1 LGSIIVSPIY
11 KWLWNS
17 NCLPKRKVFFWLA
30 LKDRL
35 STRELLKRKEM
46 ELQSYNCVLCH
57 QDVEESL
64 HHLFMD
70 CLFAKTCWNM
80 LGLAYLIQGSML
92 DSVPL
97 FRAQINRPFFMEV
110 IVAMFWAIWSARND
124 VIFRNL
130 HHSVQRCKMVFKQE
144 LVWVKLRSKRDIGT
158 QLQL

>member
-1 LGSIIVSPIY
+1 
-11 KWLWNS
+11 
-17 NCLPKRKVFFWLA
+17 
-30 LKDRL
+30 
-35 STRELLKRKEM
+35 M

-130 HHSVQRCKMVFKQE
+130 HHSVQRCKMIFKQK

-158 QLQL
+158 QLQLCVMARQFCIILFIFFVSFYVC